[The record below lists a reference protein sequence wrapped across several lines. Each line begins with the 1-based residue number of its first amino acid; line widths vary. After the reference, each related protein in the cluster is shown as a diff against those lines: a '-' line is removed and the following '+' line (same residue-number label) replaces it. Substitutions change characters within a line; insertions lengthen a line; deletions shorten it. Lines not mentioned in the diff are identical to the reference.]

1 MFAVTKCS
9 KQADLAFVVDTS
21 GSISNENF
29 RKQKDF
35 VKALASAFD
44 PSATKHLL
52 GLITY
57 STNAQMEFSF
67 KDSADL
73 VKFKNV
79 VDRMTHTK
87 GRTRLDKAL
96 KLASSQLFTDNGEV
110 NSGKQKTMVILTDGR
125 QSQDPGS
132 VRLKDAVRPLKQQ
145 GVRIY
150 VVAVSSELDL
160 KELYE
165 LTEKE
170 EDVFTVIDFDDL
182 AKMANDT
189 AQKICHVSSSLQG
202 LDNDI
207 ENDNSTLS

>member
-1 MFAVTKCS
+1 MTKCS

-44 PSATKHLL
+44 PSATKHQL
-52 GLITY
+52 GLISY
-57 STNAQMEFSF
+57 STNAQIEFSF

-79 VDRMTHTK
+79 VDRMTHKK

-96 KLASSQLFTDNGEV
+96 KLASSQLFTDNGGV

-132 VRLKDAVRPLKQQ
+132 IPLKDAVQQ

-150 VVAVSSELDL
+150 VVAVSSDLDP
-160 KELYE
+160 KELYK

-189 AQKICHVSSSLQG
+189 AQKICHVSPSLQG
-202 LDNDI
+202 IDNDL

>member
-1 MFAVTKCS
+1 MTKCS
-9 KQADLAFVVDTS
+9 KQADLTFVVDTS

-44 PSATKHLL
+44 PSTTKHQLS
-52 GLITY
+52 LISY
-57 STNAQMEFSF
+57 STNAQIELSF

-79 VDRMTHTK
+79 VDRMPHTK

-96 KLASSQLFTDNGEV
+96 KLASSQLFTDNGGV

-132 VRLKDAVRPLKQQ
+132 VPLKDAVRPLKQQ

-182 AKMANDT
+182 AKMSNDT
-189 AQKICHVSSSLQG
+189 VQKICRVSSSLQG
-202 LDNDI
+202 VDNDRG
-207 ENDNSTLS
+207 NDNSTIS